1 MCRKKK
7 LSYRQVEFRN
17 CRVGEYTVPY
27 RTRDVRR
34 VSGHFENLEN
44 RSRGL
49 DVTWQPV
56 RGDLNVH
63 PRTVL
68 SRGASQSA
76 GRRRWLNLC
85 TVWPSS
91 HSQWPSEQISFITTM
106 RLPILQLPCRLFLA
120 KHHIT
125 QVCQPPLQ
133 PIFGSLRLLA
143 FPNLLWNWE
152 ICKCDGHT
160 VQKLSQRRLTADWLV
175 PRESDCS
182 RMNSKVS
189 SDWLPSYIK
198 AMRRVLEIF

>member
-1 MCRKKK
+1 MFIREQSCPVG
-7 LSYRQVEFRN
+7 LVSRQ
-17 CRVGEYTVPY
+17 
-27 RTRDVRR
+27 
-34 VSGHFENLEN
+34 
-44 RSRGL
+44 
-49 DVTWQPV
+49 
-56 RGDLNVH
+56 GDAVDW
-63 PRTVL
+63 TCVL
-68 SRGASQSA
+68 FD
-76 GRRRWLNLC
+76 RRRIHNDRASRSA
-85 TVWPSS
+85 SS
-91 HSQWPSEQISFITTM
+91 
-106 RLPILQLPCRLFLA
+106 RPCACPFYNSRAGFFLA

-189 SDWLPSYIK
+189 SDWLRSYIK